1 MDYVTKGY
9 EPADALKYFEEI
21 SAIPRGSQNEAAVAD
36 YICEFA
42 KAHGLEYYRD
52 EVHNVIVKK
61 PASKGCEN
69 VPPLMLQGHTDMVC
83 VKLPEVEH
91 DFTKDPLELE
101 IKDGWLTAKGTT
113 LGADDGMACAYMLAF
128 LAKEDYVHPPLECV
142 FTSMEEIG
150 LIGSM
155 KIDAGKLSA
164 HRLINMDGGT
174 GAENQSVVS
183 CAGGQVYNFRRTPAW
198 EKAEGEA
205 VSFAIRGLLGG
216 HSAGVMHTGRGNGLK
231 LMARIL
237 AAVQAKMPVAVA
249 SFTGGAKMNAI
260 VSAADAVIV
269 VPLGKAEEAMETA
282 KKIAA
287 EIKGELAASDPGFTF
302 SCAGAEARK
311 VMTAEDS
318 KALITFLQLLPDGIR
333 YMSQEIKDLVVCSS
347 NVGILTMDGD
357 TIDICDCIRSSEDG
371 MKAAISAEMETLA
384 GLLGFEV
391 VRGICFGGWK
401 YDANSKL
408 RALCADIYEKM
419 YGEKME
425 FEATHGGLEC
435 GEFKSKIP
443 DLDIMVIAPWAKEA
457 HTPEESLNLE
467 SFRRI
472 YEYLLEVFKVLCE
485 EA

>member
-9 EPADALKYFEEI
+9 EPADALQYFEEL
-21 SAIPRGSQNEAAVAD
+21 SAIPRGSGNEGAVAD

-52 EVHNVIVKK
+52 KVHNVIVKK
-61 PASKGCEN
+61 PGSKGCEN

-91 DFTKDPLELE
+91 DFTKDPIQLE

-150 LIGSM
+150 LLGAM
-155 KIDAGKLSA
+155 EIDADKISA
-164 HRLINMDGGT
+164 RRLINMDGGT
-174 GAENQSVVS
+174 ASENVSVVS

-205 VSFAIRGLLGG
+205 LAYSIRGLLGG
-216 HSAGVMHTGRGNGLK
+216 HSAGVMHLGRGNGLK

-237 AAVQAKMPVAVA
+237 AAVSREMPVALA
-249 SFTGGAKMNAI
+249 SFIGGAKMNAI
-260 VSAADAVIV
+260 VSEADAVIV
-269 VPLGKAEEAMETA
+269 VPAGKADEAGQIGE
-282 KKIAA
+282 KIAA
-287 EIKGELAASDPGFTF
+287 EIKGELSVSDPGFAF
-302 SCAGAEARK
+302 SWEKTETDR

-333 YMSQEIKDLVVCSS
+333 SMSQEIKDLVVCSS

-371 MKAAISAEMETLA
+371 LKAAVSAEMEALA
-384 GLLGFEV
+384 ALTGFEAV
-391 VRGICFGGWK
+391 KGTGFGGWK

-408 RALCADIYEKM
+408 RALCADVYEKM

-425 FEATHGGLEC
+425 FQATHGGLEC

-443 DLDIMVIAPWAKEA
+443 DLDIMVIAPWAREA

-467 SFRRI
+467 SFRRV
-472 YEYLLEVFKVLCE
+472 YNYLLAVFEELCR
-485 EA
+485 

>member
-216 HSAGVMHTGRGNGLK
+216 HSAGVMHTGRV
-231 LMARIL
+231 ACW
-237 AAVQAKMPVAVA
+237 AA
-249 SFTGGAKMNAI
+249 
-260 VSAADAVIV
+260 
-269 VPLGKAEEAMETA
+269 
-282 KKIAA
+282 
-287 EIKGELAASDPGFTF
+287 
-302 SCAGAEARK
+302 
-311 VMTAEDS
+311 
-318 KALITFLQLLPDGIR
+318 
-333 YMSQEIKDLVVCSS
+333 
-347 NVGILTMDGD
+347 
-357 TIDICDCIRSSEDG
+357 
-371 MKAAISAEMETLA
+371 
-384 GLLGFEV
+384 
-391 VRGICFGGWK
+391 
-401 YDANSKL
+401 
-408 RALCADIYEKM
+408 
-419 YGEKME
+419 
-425 FEATHGGLEC
+425 
-435 GEFKSKIP
+435 
-443 DLDIMVIAPWAKEA
+443 
-457 HTPEESLNLE
+457 TPP
-467 SFRRI
+467 
-472 YEYLLEVFKVLCE
+472 
-485 EA
+485 A